1 MKKLSLIVFAAF
13 ASALLFLSSCGDD
26 DETFEIPSITLT
38 SSSFTGMPGEV
49 AMISGT
55 ITAPGGLNVYRVTVV
70 VDGTEGTPQEF
81 PRGTTIET
89 SVDFNFNYVLVAEQV
104 GANVLVEIEAVDET
118 NQVGTAT
125 FAITT
130 EMAEVNIVEDQMVLF
145 GAQGNSAPGF
155 YNAVDQLSY
164 SYAQARDNSAMT
176 DFAYNWGQN
185 NNSSIAAIDDACL
198 DAGYS
203 VSGMSWLPIEGVFA
217 NRNATRF
224 ATTDLAAADFIAVEN
239 EADLLASSN
248 FDNLTASSATGL
260 AVDDVIAFKLISSRG
275 DLVGLLHIASID
287 DTNGN
292 GTITVNV
299 KVQEA
304 SN

>member
-38 SSSFTGMPGEV
+38 SSSFTGMPGDV

-104 GANVLVEIEAVDET
+104 GANVLIEIEAVDET

-125 FAITT
+125 FAVTT

-145 GAQGNSAPGF
+145 GAQGNANPGF
-155 YNAVDQLSY
+155 YNAADQLSY
-164 SYAQARDNSAMT
+164 TYAQARDNSAMT
-176 DFAYNWGQN
+176 DFAYYWGAT
-185 NNSSIAAIDDACL
+185 NNSSIAAIDDADL
-198 DAGYS
+198 NAVYTS
-203 VSGMSWLPIEGVFA
+203 VSLAIEGNFA

-224 ATTDLAAADFIAVEN
+224 AATTLAAADFIAVTTES
-239 EADLLASSN
+239 ELLASTS
-248 FDNLTASSATGL
+248 FDNLTASSVTSL
-260 AVDDVIAFKLISSRG
+260 AVDDVIAFKLISDRG
-275 DLVGLLHIASID
+275 DLAGLLHIASID

-292 GTITVNV
+292 GTITINV

-304 SN
+304 TN